1 MKIERAELK
10 DAKRLLEVQKIAF
23 GKYAEKYGDFENNP
37 YHMELDRMEFNIRYR
52 FGRYYKVVE
61 NEQIIGGIFGFE
73 LDDPKI
79 IKIAQF
85 YLLPDFQALGY
96 GTEILEYFIDD
107 NKQATTWYID
117 TILQEEYNVNFYKKL
132 EFEIIDEEEEHEG
145 LTFVT
150 MIKKLN
156 R

>member
-1 MKIERAELK
+1 MEVIRATLA

-23 GKYAEKYGDFENNP
+23 SKYAEKYGDFEYNP
-37 YHMELDRMEFNIRYR
+37 YHMELDRMEFNVRYR

-73 LDDPKI
+73 LDNPKV

-85 YLLPDFQALGY
+85 YLLPEFQHLGY
-96 GTEILEYFIDD
+96 GTKVLEFFFDD
-107 NKQATTWYID
+107 NKEANTWYID
-117 TILQEEYNVNFYKKL
+117 TILQEEYNVEFYKKL
-132 EFEIIDEEEEHEG
+132 DFKIIDEEEEHEG

-150 MIKKLN
+150 MIKKIE

>member
-1 MKIERAELK
+1 MIIKKAELK
-10 DAKRLLEVQKIAF
+10 DAERLLEVQKIAF
-23 GKYAEKYGDFENNP
+23 KKYAEKYGDFDNNP
-37 YHMELDRMEFNIRYR
+37 YHMELDRMEFNIKYR
-52 FGRYYKVVE
+52 FGQYFKVE
-61 NEQIIGGIFGFE
+61 LNEQIIGGIFGFE
-73 LDDPKI
+73 LDDPKV

-85 YLLPDFQALGY
+85 YLLPEFQANGY
-96 GTEILEYFIDD
+96 GTEILEFFINQ
-107 NKQATTWYID
+107 NKVANTWYID

-132 EFEIIDEEEEHEG
+132 DFEIIDEEVEHEG

>member
-1 MKIERAELK
+1 MIIQKAELK

-23 GKYAEKYGDFENNP
+23 EKYALKYGDFDNNP

-52 FGRYYKVVE
+52 FGQYFKVVE

-85 YLLPDFQALGY
+85 YLLPEFQALGY
-96 GTEILEYFIDD
+96 GTEILEYFIEQ
-107 NKQATTWYID
+107 NKVANTWYID

-132 EFEIIDEEEEHEG
+132 NFEIIDEEVEHEG